1 MLKLK
6 FKKKNKA
13 FVFSL
18 CVVCR
23 DDMIEMGMPGRCLFV
38 MSSESATVKTRIN
51 WEFYDE
57 DSDQIYLL

>member
-1 MLKLK
+1 
-6 FKKKNKA
+6 
-13 FVFSL
+13 VFSL

-38 MSSESATVKTRIN
+38 MSSESATVKTRIKLKH